1 MVLARNLAAFGLAV
15 ALAFGISAS
24 SHAEERGTAKEAQ
37 AMAEKAIAHIK
48 QVGNEKAF
56 ADFTAKDAGWQ
67 SKDLYV
73 FALKFDG
80 YVVGHGANKAL
91 VGKSL
96 YEIKDPSGKSFI
108 KEFIEVAKNKGS
120 GWVEYHFADPQT
132 KRNLPKSSYII
143 RIPGYDGFAGVG
155 IYK

>member
-1 MVLARNLAAFGLAV
+1 MFFAKNLAAFGFAV
-15 ALAFGISAS
+15 ALAFGVAAA
-24 SHAEERGTAKEAQ
+24 SHAQERGTAKEAQ

-48 QVGNEKAF
+48 QAGNDKAF
-56 ADFTAKDAGWQ
+56 ADFTAKDSGWQ

-73 FALKFDG
+73 FAIKFDG
-80 YVVGHGANKAL
+80 YVVAHGANRAL

-108 KEFIEVAKNKGS
+108 KEFIDVAKTKGS

-143 RIPGYDGFAGVG
+143 RIPGYDGFVGVG
-155 IYK
+155 IYR